1 MLYELYDCSASC
13 SRRGLLLG
21 AMAAIG
27 AVTIV
32 DTAPSSATA
41 ETKISEGAVAYQDHP
56 NGDKEC
62 SKCAQFQA
70 PSSCKL
76 VAGTISPRGYCRIF
90 TPIRPAAARS
100 RGSPFTV

>member
-1 MLYELYDCSASC
+1 MLYELDDRSASC

-62 SKCAQFQA
+62 SKCAQFQP